1 MLADYATVSPT
12 AITILQSLVAGSNA
26 ILSAPLLSSG
36 AAAGATS
43 DALLQQPWAVIASKW
58 CKGKAAKGNALELA
72 ACTAAAGPNYPPALV
87 VAAAVVD
94 GLLPNMVCA
103 AADSQAAS
111 VNGDVGMGVVGDRV
125 WGWCWRVIEGVAR
138 LKSGRRSLALMC
150 ASSSSSRILLH
161 YSHLY
166 VLADG
171 HIHGTPRAGGEPG
184 GQAGARAPPVVR

>member
-1 MLADYATVSPT
+1 MVDLCRWLHDSSRTCSSPVALFADYATVSPT

-94 GLLPNMVCA
+94 GLLPNMVRA
-103 AADSQAAS
+103 QAAS
-111 VNGDVGMGVVGDRV
+111 VEGRGCGDGVVWGPTV
-125 WGWCWRVIEGVAR
+125 WC
-138 LKSGRRSLALMC
+138 
-150 ASSSSSRILLH
+150 
-161 YSHLY
+161 
-166 VLADG
+166 
-171 HIHGTPRAGGEPG
+171 
-184 GQAGARAPPVVR
+184 